1 MPTAALRRRCFL
13 VQDPDQLNG
22 RVRQHLE
29 ERATQPRPQT
39 SLGDDVSDLTV
50 FSQRALIN
58 DGDHDHDL

>member
-1 MPTAALRRRCFL
+1 LRDVQAILGYAHRSAKAEMFL

-39 SLGDDVSDLTV
+39 SLGDDVSDLAV
-50 FSQRALIN
+50 FPR
-58 DGDHDHDL
+58 GP